1 MLSYNPDVK
10 VHGKIGVYNDGAGS
24 MLTVEN
30 NVIKD
35 VPIGFFSVGFG
46 NKVNNNIFI
55 DVKYPIRT
63 RENDILISKISHQDG
78 TYDMPEFNEKL
89 GDTAFA
95 ELGYLEQNGIK
106 NPAWAS
112 KYPEVFTWK
121 EYLNERGT
129 DAIYPKN
136 NISDNLIT
144 YVKYADYAETIS
156 DIFED
161 KVVTEKSVMDKAGSE
176 YDNILFEKSV
186 EFKDFENDDFR
197 IDENSEILKK
207 LPGLKNIIKN

>member
-1 MLSYNPDVK
+1 MLN
-10 VHGKIGVYNDGAGS
+10 IN
-24 MLTVEN
+24 EN
-30 NVIKD
+30 
-35 VPIGFFSVGFG
+35 
-46 NKVNNNIFI
+46 
-55 DVKYPIRT
+55 
-63 RENDILISKISHQDG
+63 
-78 TYDMPEFNEKL
+78 L

-106 NPAWAS
+106 NSAWAS
-112 KYPEVFTWK
+112 KYPEVFTWN
-121 EYLNERGT
+121 EYLKERGA

-144 YVKYADYAETIS
+144 YVKYADYAEAIS
-156 DIFED
+156 DVFED
-161 KVVTEKSVMDKAGSE
+161 KLVTEKSVMDKAGSE
-176 YDNILFEKSV
+176 YDNILFERSV